1 MVSGAALWSESGA
14 GPAER
19 SVLVASEPLRPGGRW
34 RGVRDAGMVVVH
46 PDLEVEERP
55 LPNLG

>member
-1 MVSGAALWSESGA
+1 M
-14 GPAER
+14 
-19 SVLVASEPLRPGGRW
+19 LVASEPLRPGGRW

-55 LPNLG
+55 LPILE